1 MANSV
6 CASPPYQWNLTN
18 PGNNVQIFA
27 QLIDDIYKKCPQPI
41 DKLSFNY
48 TFVKYASEVANFRVI
63 DNNEERRPTFKARS
77 GVNYAADE
85 FAIPKTVVDQ
95 IMQLTFSFAARILLC
110 LTSAIYYSSNG
121 IGEWQMQT
129 LLSAYKMLA
138 ARTGNNEDGIFP
150 FPIVQIGANGAVI
163 KWPGRF
169 TFNSFSKNF
178 NFVLKLSEF
187 SLSHYDVYKVLEAI
201 LIESNAASAI
211 ITNERPPAV
220 HTFLKQYFI
229 SKLYR
234 KSNKLKQYIR
244 LKFGSN
250 MTKVDCAFVHFGRE
264 MERRLEEN
272 SFISYPNFSEYVE
285 RMEEEECDEV
295 PHNQNAQNTPPDLGS
310 KQLTM
315 KLFHEP
321 LWNYARAIQID
332 SHECKAVLQF
342 ADALSKII
350 NFELNSDKKNEYSMD
365 DHIMEEYSCT
375 NNSCPLLGHFGLSKC
390 RETIP
395 KFGQIL
401 FETFYKYL
409 DDVKYD
415 EKRQLLSF
423 PSARSE
429 YFLRRLF
436 DFVQRLKST
445 TLSNIG
451 DDLDFVKTIQ
461 NIASMAN
468 IDHGPSSINS
478 TGFFGFKIK
487 NINKMVELNLPTWKL
502 PYFIYLENKKE
513 LEQENALKNF
523 KFIHSL
529 SEYSLTI
536 YEIIQMANILGEI
549 NKVMLQTVAY
559 SFLINSKM
567 KAAEQKS
574 TKAISVHE
582 LFRSK

>member
-138 ARTGNNEDGIFP
+138 ARTGNNEDG
-150 FPIVQIGANGAVI
+150 
-163 KWPGRF
+163 
-169 TFNSFSKNF
+169 
-178 NFVLKLSEF
+178 KLQF
-187 SLSHYDVYKVLEAI
+187 LLEAI

>member
-150 FPIVQIGANGAVI
+150 FPIVQIGANGA
-163 KWPGRF
+163 
-169 TFNSFSKNF
+169 
-178 NFVLKLSEF
+178 
-187 SLSHYDVYKVLEAI
+187 
-201 LIESNAASAI
+201 I

-342 ADALSKII
+342 ADALTHNGGVQLHKQLMPITRTFWSV
-350 NFELNSDKKNEYSMD
+350 EMSR
-365 DHIMEEYSCT
+365 
-375 NNSCPLLGHFGLSKC
+375 NNS
-390 RETIP
+390 
-395 KFGQIL
+395 
-401 FETFYKYL
+401 
-409 DDVKYD
+409 
-415 EKRQLLSF
+415 
-423 PSARSE
+423 
-429 YFLRRLF
+429 
-436 DFVQRLKST
+436 
-445 TLSNIG
+445 
-451 DDLDFVKTIQ
+451 
-461 NIASMAN
+461 
-468 IDHGPSSINS
+468 
-478 TGFFGFKIK
+478 
-487 NINKMVELNLPTWKL
+487 
-502 PYFIYLENKKE
+502 
-513 LEQENALKNF
+513 
-523 KFIHSL
+523 
-529 SEYSLTI
+529 
-536 YEIIQMANILGEI
+536 
-549 NKVMLQTVAY
+549 
-559 SFLINSKM
+559 
-567 KAAEQKS
+567 
-574 TKAISVHE
+574 
-582 LFRSK
+582 

>member
-95 IMQLTFSFAARILLC
+95 IMQLTFSFAARILLF
-110 LTSAIYYSSNG
+110 
-121 IGEWQMQT
+121 
-129 LLSAYKMLA
+129 LLFIIHLMAL
-138 ARTGNNEDGIFP
+138 
-150 FPIVQIGANGAVI
+150 ANGKCKHFCRLI
-163 KWPGRF
+163 KCWLHELAIMKMAYF
-169 TFNSFSKNF
+169 HFQLF
-178 NFVLKLSEF
+178 KLVRMGK
-187 SLSHYDVYKVLEAI
+187 SLLNPSGSISVLEAI